1 MTKNEK
7 REHGDV
13 LYQAILTLKDL
24 DECKKFFSDLCTV
37 AELRAMEQRFE
48 VAMLLS
54 EGMIYNDILERT
66 GASSATISRV
76 TAPCSTARTA
86 IRLSCPGSRR
96 CRAKMAYEYLAQ
108 CYDQFTEDVD
118 YERWADYVE
127 RHFARSRL
135 PIHTVLDLACGTGSL
150 TRLLAL
156 RGYEM
161 IGADLSEEMLAQA
174 AEKCRGV
181 GDPEPIF
188 LHQAMEELDLY
199 GTIDACVCCLDS
211 VNYVTRSGKLAR
223 AFQRVHTFL
232 MPGGLFLFDINTP
245 DKLRGLDG
253 QMFLDETE
261 DAYWR
266 LAGGVCS
273 PPPDLHLRHGYLPA
287 DGRRSVAALGGSP
300 RRICLRAGGAGADA
314 PPGRLPADQAI
325 WRTAHARP
333 PGR

>member
-1 MTKNEK
+1 
-7 REHGDV
+7 
-13 LYQAILTLKDL
+13 
-24 DECKKFFSDLCTV
+24 
-37 AELRAMEQRFE
+37 
-48 VAMLLS
+48 
-54 EGMIYNDILERT
+54 
-66 GASSATISRV
+66 
-76 TAPCSTARTA
+76 
-86 IRLSCPGSRR
+86 
-96 CRAKMAYEYLAQ
+96 MAYEYLAQ

-261 DAYWR
+261 DAYCVWR
-266 LAGGVCS
+266 AEYA
-273 PPPDLHLRHGYLPA
+273 PR
-287 DGRRSVAALGGSP
+287 
-300 RRICLRAGGAGADA
+300 RRICTYGMDIFQRTEDDLWQRWEEVHEEFAYEPEELEQMLRQAGFRQIKQFGELRMRAPQAGE
-314 PPGRLPADQAI
+314 GRIFFA
-325 WRTAHARP
+325 ARKDT
-333 PGR
+333 

>member
-1 MTKNEK
+1 
-7 REHGDV
+7 
-13 LYQAILTLKDL
+13 
-24 DECKKFFSDLCTV
+24 
-37 AELRAMEQRFE
+37 
-48 VAMLLS
+48 
-54 EGMIYNDILERT
+54 
-66 GASSATISRV
+66 
-76 TAPCSTARTA
+76 
-86 IRLSCPGSRR
+86 
-96 CRAKMAYEYLAQ
+96 MAYEYLAQ

-245 DKLRGLDG
+245 DKLRGLNG

-261 DAYWR
+261 DAYCVWR
-266 LAGGVCS
+266 AEYA
-273 PPPDLHLRHGYLPA
+273 PR
-287 DGRRSVAALGGSP
+287 
-300 RRICLRAGGAGADA
+300 RRICTYGMDIFQRTEDDLWQRWEEVHEEFAYEPEELEQMLRQAGFRQIKQFGELRMRAPRAGE
-314 PPGRLPADQAI
+314 GRIFFA
-325 WRTAHARP
+325 ARKDT
-333 PGR
+333 

>member
-1 MTKNEK
+1 
-7 REHGDV
+7 
-13 LYQAILTLKDL
+13 
-24 DECKKFFSDLCTV
+24 
-37 AELRAMEQRFE
+37 
-48 VAMLLS
+48 
-54 EGMIYNDILERT
+54 
-66 GASSATISRV
+66 
-76 TAPCSTARTA
+76 
-86 IRLSCPGSRR
+86 
-96 CRAKMAYEYLAQ
+96 MAYEYLAQ
-108 CYDQFTEDVD
+108 CYDQFTEDVNYD
-118 YERWADYVE
+118 RWADYVE

-135 PIHTVLDLACGTGSL
+135 PIRTVLDLACGTGSL

-181 GDPEPIF
+181 GEPEPIF

-253 QMFLDETE
+253 QIFLDENETS
-261 DAYWR
+261 YCVWR
-266 LAGGVCS
+266 
-273 PPPDLHLRHGYLPA
+273 A
-287 DGRRSVAALGGSP
+287 DYSP
-300 RRICLRAGGAGADA
+300 RRRVCTYGMDILQREENGLWRRWEEVHEEFAYQPEELEELLRQAGFRRIKQYGELRMTPPRAGE
-314 PPGRLPADQAI
+314 GRIFFA
-325 WRTAHARP
+325 ARKDT
-333 PGR
+333 